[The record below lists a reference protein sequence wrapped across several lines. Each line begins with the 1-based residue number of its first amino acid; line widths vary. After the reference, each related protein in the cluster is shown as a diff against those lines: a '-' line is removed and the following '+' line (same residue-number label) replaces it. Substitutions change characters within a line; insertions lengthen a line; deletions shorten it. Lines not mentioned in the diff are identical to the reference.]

1 MNFFGFTMDRKP
13 SDLEIFLRR
22 TLARHAMWVG
32 FFVAYGIAFPFFLFT
47 QLLEGSDAAVWAC
60 AILGLLAWWFARDA
74 DKGLPIEI
82 FRKKTSRDAELTELD
97 GELPL
102 ASSVVI
108 RVITS
113 KLAIPIGLVIAVGV
127 SMLLWDF
134 NGNIR
139 RRSGFFHALISVF
152 GQEGVAIVLGLFLG
166 SLTFWWLNNL
176 DQEISSYQKERVKKL
191 INFRILFGEN
201 YIKVVLTSIL
211 VVLIVIAFLLSSN

>member
-1 MNFFGFTMDRKP
+1 MELICQTLSCEFFWVYDGPEAVWFRNFSP
-13 SDLEIFLRR
+13 QNPCSPCY
-22 TLARHAMWVG
+22 VG
-32 FFVAYGIAFPFFLFT
+32 WALCSVLYCVSFFLFT

-82 FRKKTSRDAELTELD
+82 FRKKASRDEELTKLD

-102 ASSVVI
+102 PSSVVI

-113 KLAIPIGLVIAVGV
+113 KLAIPIGLAIAVGV

-134 NGNIR
+134 DGNIR

-152 GQEGVAIVLGLFLG
+152 GQEGVAIV
-166 SLTFWWLNNL
+166 
-176 DQEISSYQKERVKKL
+176 
-191 INFRILFGEN
+191 
-201 YIKVVLTSIL
+201 
-211 VVLIVIAFLLSSN
+211 